1 MLRGLEREERR
12 TGFVLMHRK
21 GNNIP
26 LKDDQKDSGPLSVM
40 TNIQM

>member
-12 TGFVLMHRK
+12 TGFVLMRRK

-26 LKDDQKDSGPLSVM
+26 LKDDQKDGGEMNRTEKAS
-40 TNIQM
+40 